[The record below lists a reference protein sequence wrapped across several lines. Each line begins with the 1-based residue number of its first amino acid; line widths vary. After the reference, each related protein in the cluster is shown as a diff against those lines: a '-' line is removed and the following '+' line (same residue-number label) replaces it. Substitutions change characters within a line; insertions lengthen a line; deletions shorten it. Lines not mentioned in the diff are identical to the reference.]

1 MTSTLTQVYPIIW
14 ESDRASLIDQTRL
27 PDEYTRI
34 EITTYQQMAE
44 AIKTMIVRGAPA
56 IGIAAAYGLYLG
68 AREIQ
73 TSDRQEFLNQLE
85 PIAQVLRATRPTAVN
100 CFGQL
105 IKCCKRQPKPPAQL
119 RRLKPPY

>member
-34 EITTYQQMAE
+34 EITTYQQMAA

-56 IGIAAAYGLYLG
+56 IGIAAA
-68 AREIQ
+68 
-73 TSDRQEFLNQLE
+73 
-85 PIAQVLRATRPTAVN
+85 
-100 CFGQL
+100 
-105 IKCCKRQPKPPAQL
+105 
-119 RRLKPPY
+119 